1 MDRDLDWI
9 LIIQTLYTMCGT
21 IALVGGVILLT
32 HSRDNRARRF
42 HAYSMIFCCVIYFLR
57 YSEMLSE
64 DGDPKMVDMLNPW
77 MQILGIFFAMLLSL
91 YPLEVARPGWLNWK
105 RALGLAA
112 PYLLVVAFCLVG
124 INLFGDG
131 GFSRLSGWDDC
142 WARLA
147 SFDVVSRLLLFL
159 CFIGYFVGIIWFIFR
174 TERRYAQWL
183 VKACPGGEEVVRNES
198 WLRYYGY
205 GMILLLLGYL
215 YLVLFGFHPLAQV
228 YHNAVLQVF
237 LFYTFY
243 KISFFESPF
252 LEEFF
257 CGESA
262 GPVAAVGDGDNS
274 GTAVVNDPR
283 VVDKWNLYK
292 QEIERWFE
300 TERPY
305 LNEDFRLNDVVD
317 RFPLNRSYISRVF
330 NEGYGK
336 SFSIVVR
343 DYRLRES
350 ERLLREEPGLT
361 VAQVAERCGFAS
373 SSSFIR
379 AFSGAHDGLT
389 PKQYRDQMIA
399 KS

>member
-64 DGDPKMVDMLNPW
+64 DGDPRMVDMLNPW
-77 MQILGIFFAMLLSL
+77 MQILGILLVMLLSL

-105 RALGLAA
+105 RALWLAA
-112 PYLLVVAFCLVG
+112 PYLSVVAFCLVG
-124 INLFGDG
+124 IRLFGDG

-159 CFIGYFVGIIWFIFR
+159 CFIGYFVGIMWFIFR

-205 GMILLLLGYL
+205 GMILLLFRKNPTPMMRKIDVIL
-215 YLVLFGFHPLAQV
+215 
-228 YHNAVLQVF
+228 
-237 LFYTFY
+237 Y
-243 KISFFESPF
+243 KIVAITVLYHRVKEKSSGSALFLLNFLKLSP
-252 LEEFF
+252 
-257 CGESA
+257 
-262 GPVAAVGDGDNS
+262 
-274 GTAVVNDPR
+274 
-283 VVDKWNLYK
+283 
-292 QEIERWFE
+292 
-300 TERPY
+300 
-305 LNEDFRLNDVVD
+305 
-317 RFPLNRSYISRVF
+317 
-330 NEGYGK
+330 
-336 SFSIVVR
+336 
-343 DYRLRES
+343 
-350 ERLLREEPGLT
+350 
-361 VAQVAERCGFAS
+361 
-373 SSSFIR
+373 
-379 AFSGAHDGLT
+379 
-389 PKQYRDQMIA
+389 
-399 KS
+399 

>member
-64 DGDPKMVDMLNPW
+64 DGDPKMVDVLNPW

-112 PYLLVVAFCLVG
+112 PYLL
-124 INLFGDG
+124 
-131 GFSRLSGWDDC
+131 
-142 WARLA
+142 
-147 SFDVVSRLLLFL
+147 LLLFL
-159 CFIGYFVGIIWFIFR
+159 CFIGYFVGIMWFIFR

-183 VKACPGGEEVVRNES
+183 VKACPGGEEGVRNES

-205 GMILLLLGYL
+205 GMILILLGYL

-257 CGESA
+257 GGESA

-274 GTAVVNDPR
+274 GTAVVNDPG

-389 PKQYRDQMIA
+389 PKQYRDQLIA

>member
-1 MDRDLDWI
+1 MDRDFNWI

-21 IALVGGVILLT
+21 IAMVGGVILLT
-32 HSRDNRARRF
+32 HSRANRARRF
-42 HAYSMIFCCVIYFLR
+42 HACSMFFCCLIYFLR
-57 YSEMLSE
+57 YSEMLFCDDESR
-64 DGDPKMVDMLNPW
+64 MVDMLNPW
-77 MQILGIFFAMLLSL
+77 MQILGILFVMLLSL

-105 RALGLAA
+105 RALWLAA
-112 PYLLVVAFCLVG
+112 PYLSVVAFCLVG
-124 INLFGDG
+124 IRLFGDG
-131 GFSRLSGWDDC
+131 GFSRLSGWGDC

-147 SFDVVSRLLLFL
+147 SFDVVSRLLLFV
-159 CFIGYFVGIIWFIFR
+159 CFIGYFVGIMWFIFR
-174 TERRYAQWL
+174 NEWLYARWL
-183 VKACPGGEEVVRNES
+183 DRACPGGEES

-215 YLVLFGFHPLAQV
+215 YLVLFGYHPLAQV
-228 YHNAVLQVF
+228 YHNAVLQMF

-283 VVDKWNLYK
+283 IVDKWNLYK

-389 PKQYRDQMIA
+389 PKQYRDQLIA